1 MIFTIAIRE
10 LKNLFLSPLAW
21 TIMAV
26 LQLILAYLFLSQLDT
41 FMLLQP
47 RLAGIE
53 GAPGVTDIVVAPL
66 LQTSGFLLLLIAPAI
81 TMRVFSDERRN
92 RTLSL
97 LLSAPVSMTDIVLG
111 KFLGVSLFFLLL
123 LSLLAAMPLALY
135 AGTTLDAGKLA
146 AGLLGLAL
154 LLATFA
160 AIGVFMSSLTE
171 QPVVAAIST
180 LPPVAAV
187 DYRLERR
194 QPGRHDG
201 PASLPVAEDTFR
213 VFPQRP
219 VQHRRCR
226 LFPVTDSRFSDP
238 GHPATGSAEADRL
251 SPCKSL
257 APQDANYSFRTWSS
271 WQAC

>member
-21 TIMAV
+21 AIMAV

-66 LQTSGFLLLLIAPAI
+66 LQTSGFLMLLVAPAI

-111 KFLGVSLFFLLL
+111 KFLGVTLFFLLL
-123 LSLLAAMPLALY
+123 LALLAAMPLALY

-154 LLATFA
+154 LLAAVA

-180 LPPVAAV
+180 LGLLMMLWIIDWSGEGMTDLLPYLSLKTHFESFLKGLFSTTDVAYYLLLIATFLILGIR
-187 DYRLERR
+187 RLD
-194 QPGRHDG
+194 Q
-201 PASLPVAEDTFR
+201 
-213 VFPQRP
+213 QR
-219 VQHRRCR
+219 
-226 LFPVTDSRFSDP
+226 L
-238 GHPATGSAEADRL
+238 TG
-251 SPCKSL
+251 
-257 APQDANYSFRTWSS
+257 
-271 WQAC
+271 

>member
-41 FMLLQP
+41 FVLLQP

-180 LPPVAAV
+180 LGILMLLWIIDWSGDSQEGMTDLLPYLSLKTHFESFLKGLFSTADVAYFLLLIAAFLILAIR
-187 DYRLERR
+187 RLD
-194 QPGRHDG
+194 Q
-201 PASLPVAEDTFR
+201 
-213 VFPQRP
+213 QR
-219 VQHRRCR
+219 
-226 LFPVTDSRFSDP
+226 L
-238 GHPATGSAEADRL
+238 TG
-251 SPCKSL
+251 
-257 APQDANYSFRTWSS
+257 
-271 WQAC
+271 

>member
-21 TIMAV
+21 AIMAV

-66 LQTSGFLLLLIAPAI
+66 LQTSGFLMLLVAPAI

-111 KFLGVSLFFLLL
+111 KFLGVTLFFLLL
-123 LSLLAAMPLALY
+123 LALLAAMPLALY

-154 LLATFA
+154 LLAAIA

-180 LPPVAAV
+180 LGLLMMLWIIDWSGEGMTDLLPYLSLKTHFESFLKGLFSTTDVAYYLLLIATFLILGIR
-187 DYRLERR
+187 RLD
-194 QPGRHDG
+194 Q
-201 PASLPVAEDTFR
+201 
-213 VFPQRP
+213 QR
-219 VQHRRCR
+219 
-226 LFPVTDSRFSDP
+226 L
-238 GHPATGSAEADRL
+238 TG
-251 SPCKSL
+251 
-257 APQDANYSFRTWSS
+257 
-271 WQAC
+271 

>member
-21 TIMAV
+21 AIMAV

-66 LQTSGFLLLLIAPAI
+66 LQTSGFLLLLVAPAI

-92 RTLSL
+92 RTLTL

-111 KFLGVSLFFLLL
+111 KFLGITLFFLILL
-123 LSLLAAMPLALY
+123 ALLAAMPLSLY

-154 LLATFA
+154 LLAAIA

-180 LPPVAAV
+180 LGILMMLWIIDWSVDSQEGMTDLLPYLSLKTHFESFLKGLFSTADVAYYLLLTTTFLV
-187 DYRLERR
+187 LGIRRLD
-194 QPGRHDG
+194 Q
-201 PASLPVAEDTFR
+201 
-213 VFPQRP
+213 QR
-219 VQHRRCR
+219 
-226 LFPVTDSRFSDP
+226 L
-238 GHPATGSAEADRL
+238 TG
-251 SPCKSL
+251 
-257 APQDANYSFRTWSS
+257 
-271 WQAC
+271 

>member
-1 MIFTIAIRE
+1 MILTIAIRE

-21 TIMAV
+21 AIMAV
-26 LQLILAYLFLSQLDT
+26 VQLILAYLFLSQLDT

-66 LQTSGFLLLLIAPAI
+66 LQTSGFLLLLVAPAI

-92 RTLSL
+92 RTLTL
-97 LLSAPVSMTDIVLG
+97 LLSAPLSMTDIVFG
-111 KFLGVSLFFLLL
+111 KFLGITLFFMLLL
-123 LSLLAAMPLALY
+123 ALLTIMPLSLY

-154 LLATFA
+154 LLMAIA

-180 LPPVAAV
+180 LGLLMLLWIIDWSGDGQQGMTDLLPYLSLKTHFESFLKGLFSSADLA
-187 DYRLERR
+187 YYLLLTATFLILAIRRLD
-194 QPGRHDG
+194 Q
-201 PASLPVAEDTFR
+201 
-213 VFPQRP
+213 QR
-219 VQHRRCR
+219 
-226 LFPVTDSRFSDP
+226 L
-238 GHPATGSAEADRL
+238 TG
-251 SPCKSL
+251 
-257 APQDANYSFRTWSS
+257 
-271 WQAC
+271 

>member
-66 LQTSGFLLLLIAPAI
+66 LQTTGFLLLLIAPAI

-180 LPPVAAV
+180 LGILMLLWIIDWSGDSQEGMTDLLPYLSLKTHFESFLKGLFSTADVAYFLLLIAAFLILAIR
-187 DYRLERR
+187 RLD
-194 QPGRHDG
+194 Q
-201 PASLPVAEDTFR
+201 
-213 VFPQRP
+213 QR
-219 VQHRRCR
+219 
-226 LFPVTDSRFSDP
+226 L
-238 GHPATGSAEADRL
+238 TG
-251 SPCKSL
+251 
-257 APQDANYSFRTWSS
+257 
-271 WQAC
+271 

>member
-1 MIFTIAIRE
+1 MILTIASRE

-21 TIMAV
+21 AIMAV

-41 FMLLQP
+41 FVQLQP

-66 LQTSGFLLLLIAPAI
+66 LQTTGFLLLLVAPAI

-111 KFLGVSLFFLLL
+111 KFLGVTLFFLLL
-123 LSLLAAMPLALY
+123 LVLLAAMPLALY

-154 LLATFA
+154 LLSAIA

-180 LPPVAAV
+180 LGLLLMLWIIDWSGGSGEGVTELLPYLSLKTHFESFLKGLFSTADVAYYLLLIATFLLLGIR
-187 DYRLERR
+187 RLD
-194 QPGRHDG
+194 Q
-201 PASLPVAEDTFR
+201 
-213 VFPQRP
+213 QR
-219 VQHRRCR
+219 
-226 LFPVTDSRFSDP
+226 L
-238 GHPATGSAEADRL
+238 TG
-251 SPCKSL
+251 
-257 APQDANYSFRTWSS
+257 
-271 WQAC
+271 

>member
-21 TIMAV
+21 AIMAV

-66 LQTSGFLLLLIAPAI
+66 LQTTGFLLLLVAPAI

-111 KFLGVSLFFLLL
+111 KFLGVTLFFLLL
-123 LSLLAAMPLALY
+123 LALLTAMPLALY

-154 LLATFA
+154 LLAAIA

-180 LPPVAAV
+180 LGILMMLWIIDWSGDSGEDMTDLLPYLSLKTHFESFLKGLFSTADVAYYLLLIATFLV
-187 DYRLERR
+187 LGIRRLD
-194 QPGRHDG
+194 Q
-201 PASLPVAEDTFR
+201 
-213 VFPQRP
+213 QR
-219 VQHRRCR
+219 
-226 LFPVTDSRFSDP
+226 L
-238 GHPATGSAEADRL
+238 TG
-251 SPCKSL
+251 
-257 APQDANYSFRTWSS
+257 
-271 WQAC
+271 

>member
-123 LSLLAAMPLALY
+123 LTLLAAMPLALY

-154 LLATFA
+154 LLGTFA

-180 LPPVAAV
+180 LGLLLLLWIIDWSGDSQEGMTDLLPYLSLKTHFESFLKGLFSTADVTYYLLLIAAFLILSIR
-187 DYRLERR
+187 RLD
-194 QPGRHDG
+194 Q
-201 PASLPVAEDTFR
+201 
-213 VFPQRP
+213 QR
-219 VQHRRCR
+219 
-226 LFPVTDSRFSDP
+226 L
-238 GHPATGSAEADRL
+238 TG
-251 SPCKSL
+251 
-257 APQDANYSFRTWSS
+257 
-271 WQAC
+271 

>member
-21 TIMAV
+21 AIMAV

-66 LQTSGFLLLLIAPAI
+66 LQTSGFLLLLVAPAI

-111 KFLGVSLFFLLL
+111 KFLGVTLFFLLL
-123 LSLLAAMPLALY
+123 LALLTAMPLALY

-154 LLATFA
+154 LLAAIA

-180 LPPVAAV
+180 LGILMMLWIIDWSEDSGEDMTDLLPYLSLKTHFESFLKGLFSTADVAYYLLLIATFLV
-187 DYRLERR
+187 LGIRRLD
-194 QPGRHDG
+194 Q
-201 PASLPVAEDTFR
+201 
-213 VFPQRP
+213 QR
-219 VQHRRCR
+219 
-226 LFPVTDSRFSDP
+226 L
-238 GHPATGSAEADRL
+238 TG
-251 SPCKSL
+251 
-257 APQDANYSFRTWSS
+257 
-271 WQAC
+271 

>member
-21 TIMAV
+21 AIMAV

-66 LQTSGFLLLLIAPAI
+66 LQTSGFLLLLVAPAI

-111 KFLGVSLFFLLL
+111 KFLGVTLFFLLL
-123 LSLLAAMPLALY
+123 LALLAAMPLALY

-154 LLATFA
+154 LLAAIA

-180 LPPVAAV
+180 LGILMMLWIIDWSGDGGEDMTDLLPYLSLKTHFESFLKGLFSTADVAYYLLLITTFLV
-187 DYRLERR
+187 LGIRRLD
-194 QPGRHDG
+194 Q
-201 PASLPVAEDTFR
+201 
-213 VFPQRP
+213 QR
-219 VQHRRCR
+219 
-226 LFPVTDSRFSDP
+226 L
-238 GHPATGSAEADRL
+238 TG
-251 SPCKSL
+251 
-257 APQDANYSFRTWSS
+257 
-271 WQAC
+271 